1 MRQSLM
7 LGFPVAEYERRLQKI
22 ANQMELKDID
32 AVILTSDENTFY
44 FSGFNSIVWDSKVS
58 TPGVVVIT
66 KDGSMILA
74 TTKGGAETAKVTSC
88 VEDIRAFGKDEY
100 PTYAKAITSL
110 LRDKGVIN
118 GRIGLELGEGH
129 KMHLNYY
136 ASKDLFNE
144 LKDAE
149 IVDAAEIIWNLRSIK
164 SPLEIEKIRKSC
176 DINIKGIQKGLD
188 SLYEGMTEDELYRI
202 IAQEYF
208 RLGAQRTLPLGVR
221 AGVERYSQSNCP
233 PSDKPIGK
241 GDIILIDGGPIYR
254 GYYSDIIREAVIG
267 KPTDYQLEMFNVARE
282 ACYKGIEAIKP
293 GVPIN
298 EVVKVVDDFMD
309 NSKFAEINVYKNW
322 CGHSIGVGVHEFP
335 MLDSK
340 TTTILQ
346 PGMTFAIEPYIYE
359 YGVGSLG
366 IEENILVTETG
377 CEILTPSN
385 SELMIL

>member
-1 MRQSLM
+1 
-7 LGFPVAEYERRLQKI
+7 
-22 ANQMELKDID
+22 
-32 AVILTSDENTFY
+32 
-44 FSGFNSIVWDSKVS
+44 
-58 TPGVVVIT
+58 
-66 KDGSMILA
+66 
-74 TTKGGAETAKVTSC
+74 
-88 VEDIRAFGKDEY
+88 
-100 PTYAKAITSL
+100 
-110 LRDKGVIN
+110 
-118 GRIGLELGEGH
+118 
-129 KMHLNYY
+129 MHLNYN
-136 ASKDLFNE
+136 ASQDLFNE

-164 SPLEIEKIRKSC
+164 SPLEIEKIRECCS
-176 DINIKGIQKGLD
+176 INIRGIQKGLD
-188 SLYEGMTEDELYRI
+188 SLYEGMTEDELYRT

-233 PSDKPIGK
+233 PSDRPIGK
-241 GDIILIDGGPIYR
+241 GDIILIDGGPVYR

-293 GVPIN
+293 GVPIK

-309 NSKFAEINVYKNW
+309 NSKFSEINVYKNW

-340 TTTILQ
+340 TDTILQ

>member
-7 LGFPVAEYERRLQKI
+7 LSFPVSEYEMRLKKI
-22 ANQMELKDID
+22 TEQMELKAID
-32 AVILTSDENTFY
+32 AIILTSDENTFY
-44 FSGFNSIVWDSKVS
+44 FSGFDSIVWDSKVS
-58 TPGVVVIT
+58 TPGVVIIT
-66 KDGSMILA
+66 KDGSMALA
-74 TTKGGAETAKVTSC
+74 TTKGGAETARVTSC
-88 VEDIRAFGKDEY
+88 IEDIRTFGKDGY
-100 PTYAKAITSL
+100 PSLAKAITSL
-110 LRDKGVIN
+110 LVDKSLIN
-118 GRIGLELGEGH
+118 GRIGLEIGEGH
-129 KMHLNYY
+129 KMHLNYK
-136 ASKDLFNE
+136 ASQDLFYE
-144 LKDAE
+144 LRNAE
-149 IVDAAEIIWNLRSIK
+149 IVDASEIIWNVRSIK
-164 SPLEIEKIRKSC
+164 SPLEIERIREC
-176 DINIKGIQKGLD
+176 CRINTLGIQKGLD
-188 SLYEGMTEDELYRI
+188 SVYEGITEDELYRI

-208 RLGAQRTLPLGVR
+208 KLGAQQTLRLGIR
-221 AGVERYSQSNCP
+221 AGVERYSQANCP
-233 PSDKPIGK
+233 PSDRPIGR
-241 GDIILIDGGPIYR
+241 GEIILIDGGPIYK

-282 ACYKGIEAIKP
+282 ACYKGIDAIKP

-298 EVVKVVDDFMD
+298 EVVKVVDDYMD
-309 NSKFAEINVYKNW
+309 NSKFADINVYKNW

-335 MLDSK
+335 MLDSN